1 MYRYIG
7 RNGIITS
14 KILLDDIKNIPM
26 ITLEADKGKVLTNG
40 NVKTKWITVELDEID
55 NWREIADEND

>member
-14 KILLDDIKNIPM
+14 KIVLDDIKYIPM
-26 ITLEADKGKVLTNG
+26 MTLEADKNMVLTNG
-40 NVKTKWITVELDEID
+40 NVKTKWITIELDEVN
-55 NWREIADEND
+55 NWKEIADENS

>member
-14 KILLDDIKNIPM
+14 KVLLDDIKYISM
-26 ITLEADKGKVLTNG
+26 MTLEANEGKILTNG
-40 NVKTKWITVELDEID
+40 NVKTKWITVELDEVN
-55 NWREIADEND
+55 NWKEIADENN

>member
-14 KILLDDIKNIPM
+14 KVLLDDIKYIPM
-26 ITLEADKGKVLTNG
+26 MTLEADNRKVLTNG
-40 NVKTKWITVELDEID
+40 NVKTKWITIELDEVN
-55 NWREIADEND
+55 NWKEIADENN

>member
-14 KILLDDIKNIPM
+14 KVLLDGIKYIPM
-26 ITLEADKGKVLTNG
+26 ITLEADKDKILTNG
-40 NVKTKWITVELDEID
+40 NVKTKWITIELDEVN
-55 NWREIADEND
+55 NWKEIADENN

>member
-14 KILLDDIKNIPM
+14 KVFLDDIKYTPM
-26 ITLEADKGKVLTNG
+26 MTLEADNGKVLTNG
-40 NVKTKWITVELDEID
+40 NIKTKWITVELDEID
-55 NWREIADEND
+55 NWKEIVDKNN